1 MTKTSTMTCN
11 PKPAIEQRDL
21 LDGWDAERLEVT
33 FKLLA
38 NSTRLRILHAL
49 VRQPGLCVSDIADQ
63 LSMKTQAI
71 SNQLQKLADNGIV
84 EASRAGLKMHYRIVD
99 TCVVTLLDRGWCLT
113 EDAEPMKNKEAS

>member
-49 VRQPGLCVSDIADQ
+49 VRQPGLCVSDIADK
-63 LSMKTQAI
+63 LAMKTQAI

-84 EASRAGLKMHYRIVD
+84 EASRDGLRMRYRIVD

-113 EDAEPMKNKEAS
+113 EDANPMKNKEAS